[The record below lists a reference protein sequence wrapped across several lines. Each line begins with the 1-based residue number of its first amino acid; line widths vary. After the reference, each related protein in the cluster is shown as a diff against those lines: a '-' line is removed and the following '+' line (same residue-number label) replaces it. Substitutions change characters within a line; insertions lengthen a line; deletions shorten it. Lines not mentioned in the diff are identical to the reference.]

1 MSLGN
6 KLAEARKKQ
15 NLTQEQLAE
24 RLGVTR
30 QAVSRWE
37 SDAAYPETDK
47 IVRMAQILE
56 VSCDYLL
63 QDGVDEKGKPVAS
76 PVTRLLKQAQG
87 KRVKLTFYESGS
99 DGMPVAHDWCVIQ
112 DFDGGW
118 ATVEVVVNKKKR
130 SKNEVRLIPLSAI
143 STITFLK
150 DGEPVRHSAINIV
163 DGF

>member
-63 QDGVDEKGKPVAS
+63 QDGVDEKGQPAAS

-87 KRVKLTFYESGS
+87 KRVKQTFYE
-99 DGMPVAHDWCVIQ
+99 
-112 DFDGGW
+112 
-118 ATVEVVVNKKKR
+118 
-130 SKNEVRLIPLSAI
+130 
-143 STITFLK
+143 
-150 DGEPVRHSAINIV
+150 
-163 DGF
+163 

>member
-63 QDGVDEKGKPVAS
+63 QDGVDETGKPAIS

-87 KRVKLTFYESGS
+87 KRVKLTFYEG
-99 DGMPVAHDWCVIQ
+99 DGMPVVHEWCVIQ
-112 DFDGGW
+112 DFDGAW
-118 ATVEVVVNKKKR
+118 VNVEVVVNKR
-130 SKNEVRLIPLSAI
+130 RPEKNEVRLIPLSSI

-150 DGEPVRHSAINIV
+150 DGEEARRSPLELN
-163 DGF
+163 

>member
-6 KLAEARKKQ
+6 KLAEARKRQ

-47 IVRMAQILE
+47 IIRMAQILG

-63 QDGVDEKGKPVAS
+63 QDGVDEKGKPAALT
-76 PVTRLLKQAQG
+76 VTRLLKQAQG
-87 KRVKLTFYESGS
+87 KRVKLTFYEG
-99 DGMPVAHDWCVIQ
+99 DGMPVVHEWCVIQ

-118 ATVEVVVNKKKR
+118 ANVEVVVNQKKPQ
-130 SKNEVRLIPLSAI
+130 KNEVRLIPLSAI

-150 DGEPVRHSAINIV
+150 DGEAVKRSPLELN
-163 DGF
+163 

>member
-6 KLAEARKKQ
+6 KLAEARRAK

-24 RLGVTR
+24 KLEVTR

-37 SDAAYPETDK
+37 SDSAYPETDK

-63 QDGVDEKGKPVAS
+63 QDGVDEKGKPAT
-76 PVTRLLKQAQG
+76 PAVTRLLRQAQG
-87 KRVKLTFYESGS
+87 KRVRLTFYEG
-99 DGMPVAHDWCVIQ
+99 DGMPVVHEWCVIQ
-112 DFDGGW
+112 DFDGAW
-118 ATVEVVVNKKKR
+118 ANVEVVVNKKKPE
-130 SKNEVRLIPLSAI
+130 KNEVRLIPLSSI

-150 DGEPVRHSAINIV
+150 DGEAARRSPLELN
-163 DGF
+163 

>member
-6 KLAEARKKQ
+6 KLAEARRAK

-24 RLGVTR
+24 KLEVTR

-63 QDGVDEKGKPVAS
+63 QDGVDEKGALVNP

-87 KRVKLTFYESGS
+87 KRVKLTFYDND
-99 DGMPVAHDWCVIQ
+99 DGMPVIHDWCVIQ
-112 DFDGGW
+112 DFDGAW
-118 ATVEVVVNKKKR
+118 ANVEVVVNQKKPE
-130 SKNEVRLIPLSAI
+130 KNEVRLIPLAAI
-143 STITFLK
+143 STITFLR
-150 DGEPVRHSAINIV
+150 DGEAARRSLLELS
-163 DGF
+163 

>member
-24 RLGVTR
+24 QLGVTR

-76 PVTRLLKQAQG
+76 PVTRLLRQAQG
-87 KRVKLTFYESGS
+87 RRVKLSFYS
-99 DGMPVAHDWCVIQ
+99 DDDMPLAHEWCVIR

-118 ATVEVVVNKKKR
+118 VNMEVVVNRKKPE
-130 SKNEVRLIPLSAI
+130 KNETRLIPLSAI

-150 DGEPVRHSAINIV
+150 DRERADDLKYLV
-163 DGF
+163 DDPF

>member
-6 KLAEARKKQ
+6 KLAEARRAK

-24 RLGVTR
+24 KLEVTR

-63 QDGVDEKGKPVAS
+63 QDGVDEKGNPVKS

-87 KRVKLTFYESGS
+87 KRVKLTFYEND
-99 DGMPVAHDWCVIQ
+99 DGMPIVHDWCVIR
-112 DFDGGW
+112 DFDGAW
-118 ATVEVVVNKKKR
+118 ANVEVVVNQKKPD
-130 SKNEVRLIPLSAI
+130 KNETRLIPLSAI
-143 STITFLK
+143 STVTFLQE
-150 DGEPVRHSAINIV
+150 GEAARRPSLLELN
-163 DGF
+163 

>member
-37 SDAAYPETDK
+37 SDTAYPETDK

-63 QDGVDEKGKPVAS
+63 QDGVDEKGEPIVS
-76 PVTRLLKQAQG
+76 PVTRLLRQAQG
-87 KRVKLTFYESGS
+87 KRVKLTFYES
-99 DGMPVAHDWCVIQ
+99 DGMPVVHDWCVIL

-118 ATVEVVVNKKKR
+118 ANVEVVTNKRKPE
-130 SKNEVRLIPLSAI
+130 KNQTVLIPLSAI
-143 STITFLK
+143 STVTFLK
-150 DGEPVRHSAINIV
+150 DGEAAGRSALELY
-163 DGF
+163 

>member
-6 KLAEARKKQ
+6 KLAEARKRQ

-47 IVRMAQILE
+47 IIRMAQILE

-63 QDGVDEKGKPVAS
+63 QDGVDEKGKPAALT
-76 PVTRLLKQAQG
+76 VTRLLKQAQG
-87 KRVKLTFYESGS
+87 KRVKLTFYEG
-99 DGMPVAHDWCVIQ
+99 DGMPVVHEWCVIQ

-118 ATVEVVVNKKKR
+118 ANVEVVVNQKKPQ
-130 SKNEVRLIPLSAI
+130 KNEVRLIPLSAI

-150 DGEPVRHSAINIV
+150 DGEAVKRSPL
-163 DGF
+163 DLK

>member
-6 KLAEARKKQ
+6 KLAEARRAR

-24 RLGVTR
+24 KLEVTR

-63 QDGVDEKGKPVAS
+63 QDGVDEKGEPDRKS
-76 PVTRLLKQAQG
+76 
-87 KRVKLTFYESGS
+87 
-99 DGMPVAHDWCVIQ
+99 
-112 DFDGGW
+112 
-118 ATVEVVVNKKKR
+118 VV
-130 SKNEVRLIPLSAI
+130 
-143 STITFLK
+143 
-150 DGEPVRHSAINIV
+150 
-163 DGF
+163 

>member
-6 KLAEARKKQ
+6 KLAEARKRQ

-37 SDAAYPETDK
+37 SDSAYPETDK
-47 IVRMAQILE
+47 IVRMARILE

-63 QDGVDEKGKPVAS
+63 QDGVDGTGKPVPS

-87 KRVKLTFYESGS
+87 KRVKLTFYES
-99 DGMPVAHDWCVIQ
+99 DGMPVAHDWCVIR

-118 ATVEVVVNKKKR
+118 ADVEVVVNRKKPD
-130 SKNEVRLIPLSAI
+130 KNEVRLIPLSAI
-143 STITFLK
+143 STVTFLK
-150 DGEPVRHSAINIV
+150 DGEPAHHSVITIV

>member
-6 KLAEARKKQ
+6 KLAAARRAK

-24 RLGVTR
+24 KLEVTR

-63 QDGVDEKGKPVAS
+63 QDGVEETGKPNPL
-76 PVTRLLKQAQG
+76 PVTRLLRQAQG
-87 KRVKLTFYESGS
+87 KRVRLTFYED
-99 DGMPVAHDWCVIQ
+99 DGMPIVHDWCVIQ
-112 DFDGGW
+112 DFDGAW
-118 ATVEVVVNKKKR
+118 ANVEVVVNKKKPD
-130 SKNEVRLIPLSAI
+130 KNEVRLIPLSSI

-150 DGEPVRHSAINIV
+150 DGEAARRSSLELN
-163 DGF
+163 

>member
-6 KLAEARKKQ
+6 KLAQARRAK

-24 RLGVTR
+24 KLEVTR

-63 QDGVDEKGKPVAS
+63 QDGVDETGKPN
-76 PVTRLLKQAQG
+76 PPTVTRLLRQAQG
-87 KRVKLTFYESGS
+87 KRVKLTFYEYES
-99 DGMPVAHDWCVIQ
+99 DGMPIVHDWCVIQ
-112 DFDGGW
+112 DFDGAW
-118 ATVEVVVNKKKR
+118 ANVEVVVNKKKPD
-130 SKNEVRLIPLSAI
+130 KNEVRLIPLSAI
-143 STITFLK
+143 STITYLK
-150 DGEPVRHSAINIV
+150 DGETVRRSPLELN
-163 DGF
+163 

>member
-6 KLAEARKKQ
+6 KLAEARRAR

-24 RLGVTR
+24 KLEVTR
-30 QAVSRWE
+30 QAVGRWE

-63 QDGVDEKGKPVAS
+63 QDGVDEKGAPVKS

-87 KRVKLTFYESGS
+87 KRVKLTFYES
-99 DGMPVAHDWCVIQ
+99 DGMPVIHDWCVIQ
-112 DFDGGW
+112 DFDGAW
-118 ATVEVVVNKKKR
+118 ANVEVVVNKKKPD
-130 SKNEVRLIPLSAI
+130 KNEVRLIPLSSI
-143 STITFLK
+143 STITFLR
-150 DGEPVRHSAINIV
+150 DGEAARRSLLELN
-163 DGF
+163 

>member
-47 IVRMAQILE
+47 IVRMSHILE

-63 QDGVDEKGKPVAS
+63 QDGVDETGKPAIS

-87 KRVKLTFYESGS
+87 KRVRLTFYED
-99 DGMPVAHDWCVIQ
+99 DGMPIVHEWCVIQ
-112 DFDGGW
+112 DFDGTW
-118 ATVEVVVNKKKR
+118 ANVEVVVNKKKPQ
-130 SKNEVRLIPLSAI
+130 KNEVRLIPLSSI

-150 DGEPVRHSAINIV
+150 DGEEARRSPLELN
-163 DGF
+163 

>member
-6 KLAEARKKQ
+6 KLAQARKKQ

-37 SDAAYPETDK
+37 SGAAWPETDK
-47 IVRMAQILE
+47 LVRMAQILE

-63 QDGVDEKGKPVAS
+63 QDGVDEKGQPVAS

-87 KRVKLTFYESGS
+87 KRGKLTFYEEDS
-99 DGMPVAHDWCVIQ
+99 GMPVFHEWCVIQ
-112 DFDGGW
+112 DFDGAW
-118 ATVEVVVNKKKR
+118 ANVEVVVNQKKPQ
-130 SKNEVRLIPLSAI
+130 KNEVRLIPLSAI
-143 STITFLK
+143 STVTFLK
-150 DGEPVRHSAINIV
+150 DGEVSDLSLPEL
-163 DGF
+163 F

>member
-6 KLAEARKKQ
+6 KLAEARRAR

-24 RLGVTR
+24 KLEVTR

-63 QDGVDEKGKPVAS
+63 QDGVDEKGAPVKS

-87 KRVKLTFYESGS
+87 KRVKLTFYES
-99 DGMPVAHDWCVIQ
+99 DGMPVIHDWCVIQ
-112 DFDGGW
+112 DFDGAW
-118 ATVEVVVNKKKR
+118 ANVEVVVNKKKPD
-130 SKNEVRLIPLSAI
+130 KNEVRLIPLSSI
-143 STITFLK
+143 STITFLR
-150 DGEPVRHSAINIV
+150 DGEVARRSLLELN
-163 DGF
+163 

>member
-6 KLAEARKKQ
+6 KLAAARRAK

-24 RLGVTR
+24 KLEVTR

-47 IVRMAQILE
+47 IVRMAQLLE

-63 QDGVDEKGKPVAS
+63 QDGVDEKGNPAKS
-76 PVTRLLKQAQG
+76 PVTRLLKQAQS
-87 KRVKLTFYESGS
+87 KRVRLTFYED
-99 DGMPVAHDWCVIQ
+99 DGMPIVHDWCVIQ
-112 DFDGGW
+112 DFDGAW
-118 ATVEVVVNKKKR
+118 ANVEVVVNKKKPD
-130 SKNEVRLIPLSAI
+130 KNEVRLIPLSAI

-150 DGEPVRHSAINIV
+150 DGEAVRRSSLELY
-163 DGF
+163 

>member
-6 KLAEARKKQ
+6 KLAQTRKKQ

-63 QDGVDEKGKPVAS
+63 QDGVDERDS
-76 PVTRLLKQAQG
+76 
-87 KRVKLTFYESGS
+87 
-99 DGMPVAHDWCVIQ
+99 
-112 DFDGGW
+112 
-118 ATVEVVVNKKKR
+118 
-130 SKNEVRLIPLSAI
+130 PLS
-143 STITFLK
+143 
-150 DGEPVRHSAINIV
+150 PR
-163 DGF
+163 

>member
-24 RLGVTR
+24 KLGVTR

-37 SDAAYPETDK
+37 SEAAYPETDK
-47 IVRMAQILE
+47 IVRMAQILQ

-63 QDGVDEKGKPVAS
+63 QDGVDEKGQPVAS

-87 KRVKLTFYESGS
+87 KRVKLTFYEEDG
-99 DGMPVAHDWCVIQ
+99 GMPIVHEWCVIR

-118 ATVEVVVNKKKR
+118 ANVEVVRNQKKPD
-130 SKNEVRLIPLSAI
+130 KNEVRLIPLSAI

-150 DGEPVRHSAINIV
+150 DGEAARRSPLELH
-163 DGF
+163 

>member
-6 KLAEARKKQ
+6 KLADARRAK

-24 RLGVTR
+24 KLEVTR

-63 QDGVDEKGKPVAS
+63 QDGVDEKGNPVKA

-87 KRVKLTFYESGS
+87 KRVKLTFYEG
-99 DGMPVAHDWCVIQ
+99 DGMPVVHDWCVIQ
-112 DFDGGW
+112 DFDGAW
-118 ATVEVVVNKKKR
+118 ANLEVVVNQKKPE
-130 SKNEVRLIPLSAI
+130 KNEVRLIPLSAI

-150 DGEPVRHSAINIV
+150 DGEAARRSPLELS
-163 DGF
+163 

>member
-6 KLAEARKKQ
+6 KLAAARRAR

-24 RLGVTR
+24 KLDVTR

-37 SDAAYPETDK
+37 SDTAYPETDK

-63 QDGVDEKGKPVAS
+63 QDDVDEKGTPAA
-76 PVTRLLKQAQG
+76 PTVTRLLKQAQG
-87 KRVKLTFYESGS
+87 KRVKLTFYEG
-99 DGMPVAHDWCVIQ
+99 DGMPVVHDWCLIQ
-112 DFDGGW
+112 DFDGAW
-118 ATVEVVVNKKKR
+118 ANVEVVVNKKKPE
-130 SKNEVRLIPLSAI
+130 KNEVRLIPLSSI

-150 DGEPVRHSAINIV
+150 DGEAARRSPLELN
-163 DGF
+163 

>member
-37 SDAAYPETDK
+37 SDTAYPETDK
-47 IVRMAQILE
+47 IVRMAQILD

-63 QDGVDEKGKPVAS
+63 QDGVDEKGRPVT
-76 PVTRLLKQAQG
+76 PTVTRLLRQAQG
-87 KRVKLTFYESGS
+87 KRVKLTFYES
-99 DGMPVAHDWCVIQ
+99 DGMPIVHEWCIIQ

-118 ATVEVVVNKKKR
+118 ANVEVVVNKKKPQ
-130 SKNEVRLIPLSAI
+130 KNEVRLIRLSAI

-150 DGEPVRHSAINIV
+150 DGEVSGTSRLEL
-163 DGF
+163 G

>member
-37 SDAAYPETDK
+37 SDTAYPETDK
-47 IVRMAQILE
+47 IVRMAQILD

-63 QDGVDEKGKPVAS
+63 QDGVDEKGRPVT
-76 PVTRLLKQAQG
+76 PTVTRLLRQAQG
-87 KRVKLTFYESGS
+87 KRVKLTFYES
-99 DGMPVAHDWCVIQ
+99 DGMPIVHEWCIIQ

-118 ATVEVVVNKKKR
+118 ANVEVVVNKKKPQ
-130 SKNEVRLIPLSAI
+130 KNEVRLIPLSAI

-150 DGEPVRHSAINIV
+150 DGEVSGTSRLEL
-163 DGF
+163 G